1 MVQGINLPVEV
12 QRGFSKRGRVVQCSF
27 ECNTGRRMRQLLLI
41 DDDERLAEPL
51 QQYFAKFEMSLQN
64 ETHPLKGIERI
75 KREDFD
81 LIVLDVMLPEID
93 GFETCRRIRQ
103 FSDIPIVML
112 TARGE
117 VMDRVVGLELGADDY
132 LPKPFEP
139 RELVARIQ
147 NIFRRGK
154 TATHSAS
161 VYQLGDLSL
170 DLDKKQLTR
179 NGDEIAIT
187 ATEYELLRLL
197 LQNQERVLSRD
208 EIMQALRGID
218 ADIYS
223 RAIDVL
229 ISRLRQKLHRP
240 ELIRTV
246 RGQGYQ
252 LVDR

>member
-1 MVQGINLPVEV
+1 M
-12 QRGFSKRGRVVQCSF
+12 
-27 ECNTGRRMRQLLLI
+27 RRLLLI
-41 DDDERLAEPL
+41 DDDEKLAEPL
-51 QQYFAKFEMSLQN
+51 REYFSRFDLMLDN
-64 ETHPLKGIERI
+64 ETRPLAGIEHIRN
-75 KREDFD
+75 RQYD
-81 LIVLDVMLPEID
+81 LVVLDVMLPEID

-103 FSDIPIVML
+103 FSDVPIVML

-154 TATHSAS
+154 PRDTSGVYELGEFKVDTARKT
-161 VYQLGDLSL
+161 
-170 DLDKKQLTR
+170 LTR
-179 NGDEIAIT
+179 GDEDIVLT
-187 ATEYELLRLL
+187 ATEYELLSLL
-197 LQNQERVLSRD
+197 LRNQDRVLSRD
-208 EIMQALRGID
+208 EIMLELRGIQ

-229 ISRLRQKLHRP
+229 VSRLRQKLQRP

-252 LVDR
+252 LLNR

>member
-1 MVQGINLPVEV
+1 MG
-12 QRGFSKRGRVVQCSF
+12 SCVVQYPPDMRW
-27 ECNTGRRMRQLLLI
+27 GRGMRKLLLI

-51 QQYFAKFEMSLQN
+51 QQYFAKFDMALDN

-75 KREDFD
+75 KRQDYD

-139 RELVARIQ
+139 RELVVRIQ
-147 NIFRRGK
+147 NIFKRGK
-154 TATHSAS
+154 ATSS
-161 VYQLGDLSL
+161 ESTYQICDLII

-179 NGDEIAIT
+179 NGEAIAIT
-187 ATEYELLRLL
+187 STEFSLLSLLLR
-197 LQNQERVLSRD
+197 NQDRVLSRD
-208 EIMQALRGID
+208 EIMQAVRGID

-229 ISRLRQKLHRP
+229 ISRLRQKLQRP

-252 LVDR
+252 FVNR

>member
-1 MVQGINLPVEV
+1 M
-12 QRGFSKRGRVVQCSF
+12 
-27 ECNTGRRMRQLLLI
+27 RRLLLI
-41 DDDERLAEPL
+41 DDDERLADPL
-51 QQYFAKFEMSLQN
+51 QQYFAKFDMDLDSDTNPLQA
-64 ETHPLKGIERI
+64 IERV
-75 KREDFD
+75 RRGSYD
-81 LIVLDVMLPEID
+81 LVVLDVMLPQID
-93 GFETCRRIRQ
+93 GFETCRRIRH

-154 TATHSAS
+154 AVTSET
-161 VYQLGDLSL
+161 VYQLGELRI
-170 DLDKKQLTR
+170 DLDKKQLR
-179 NGDEIAIT
+179 LNNQELAIT
-187 ATEYELLRLL
+187 ATEFALLSLL
-197 LQNQERVLSRD
+197 LQNQDRVLSRD
-208 EIMQALRGID
+208 EIMLELRGID

-229 ISRLRQKLHRP
+229 VSRLRQKLKRP

-252 LVDR
+252 LVNR